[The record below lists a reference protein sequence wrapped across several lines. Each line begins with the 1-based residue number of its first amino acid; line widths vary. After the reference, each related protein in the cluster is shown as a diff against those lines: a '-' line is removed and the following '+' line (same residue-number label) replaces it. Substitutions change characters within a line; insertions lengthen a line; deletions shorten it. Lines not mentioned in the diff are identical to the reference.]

1 MQASAVGQYSA
12 LIHYGADSS
21 SAGISGTPERA
32 RGAAGDRAHVTRSA
46 PLPFYR
52 LTEDD
57 IGRSPKAFKSPAG
70 RRDQGSSKARD
81 PADDRGFFREV
92 IRSGDP
98 FFAAGFGQLSHS
110 LVYPGIVKAWH
121 GHGRQ
126 SQWTYVA
133 AGVLMVALH
142 DRRSDSE
149 TYRTTQEL
157 LLGDHQAARVYL
169 LPPGVV
175 HGYRCRRAP
184 PRSST

>member
-1 MQASAVGQYSA
+1 MKS
-12 LIHYGADSS
+12 L
-21 SAGISGTPERA
+21 
-32 RGAAGDRAHVTRSA
+32 VTH
-46 PLPFYR
+46 
-52 LTEDD
+52 
-57 IGRSPKAFKSPAG
+57 
-70 RRDQGSSKARD
+70 
-81 PADDRGFFREV
+81 ADDRGFFREV
-92 IRSGDP
+92 VRSTDA

-157 LLGDHQAARVYL
+157 LLGDQQAGCVYL

-175 HGYRCRRAP
+175 HGYRCLAGPAHVIYVTSGVYDLTEEIRLPHDDPAIAYDWS
-184 PRSST
+184 PRTR

>member
-1 MQASAVGQYSA
+1 MIEGVVVKS
-12 LIHYGADSS
+12 L
-21 SAGISGTPERA
+21 
-32 RGAAGDRAHVTRSA
+32 VTH
-46 PLPFYR
+46 
-52 LTEDD
+52 
-57 IGRSPKAFKSPAG
+57 
-70 RRDQGSSKARD
+70 
-81 PADDRGFFREV
+81 ADDRGFFREV
-92 IRSGDP
+92 VRSSDA

-110 LVYPGIVKAWH
+110 LVHPGIVKAWH

-157 LLGDHQAARVYL
+157 RLGDHHAACVYL

-175 HGYRCRRAP
+175 HGYRCLAGPAHVIYVTSGVYDPTEEIRLPHDDPAISYDWS
-184 PRSST
+184 PRIR